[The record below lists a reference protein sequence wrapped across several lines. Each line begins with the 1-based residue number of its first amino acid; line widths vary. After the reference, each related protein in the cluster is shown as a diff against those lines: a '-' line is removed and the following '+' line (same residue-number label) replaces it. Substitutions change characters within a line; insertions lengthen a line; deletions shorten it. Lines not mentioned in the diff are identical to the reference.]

1 MSGSHQK
8 VTLAI
13 DLGARYTGLFLVSHP
28 ADRVPTAADAK
39 AMTLVMPQDTTDM
52 TYSMTARRA
61 ARHRMR
67 GYKRFKLA
75 RRLLALAVEQKIQTA
90 GEKVDPFP
98 VAQLEHFQD
107 LLSGTTDLATQWENI
122 SEHFDKVSE
131 LKAALETYGDAT
143 QFKKAIKQVLDPEAQ
158 GFVKSYGDAFNTLSE
173 AVANLIQAKKFGQR
187 SRSEYLKEIRH
198 DIEYDSRL
206 KKLIGVFGGADN
218 LWRLV

>member
-67 GYKRFKLA
+67 GYKRFKRLPWN
-75 RRLLALAVEQKIQTA
+75 RRSRPRVFRLLKMKKDVRHRPCAVC
-90 GEKVDPFP
+90 
-98 VAQLEHFQD
+98 
-107 LLSGTTDLATQWENI
+107 
-122 SEHFDKVSE
+122 
-131 LKAALETYGDAT
+131 
-143 QFKKAIKQVLDPEAQ
+143 
-158 GFVKSYGDAFNTLSE
+158 
-173 AVANLIQAKKFGQR
+173 
-187 SRSEYLKEIRH
+187 
-198 DIEYDSRL
+198 
-206 KKLIGVFGGADN
+206 
-218 LWRLV
+218 

>member
-90 GEKVDPFP
+90 GVSFAEDEKRRQTQALRGLLKRRGYSRLDAEVDLSALEKVDPFP
-98 VAQLEHFQD
+98 VAQLEPFQD
-107 LLSGTTDLATQWENI
+107 LLSGTTDLATQWENM
-122 SEHFDKVSE
+122 
-131 LKAALETYGDAT
+131 ALRA
-143 QFKKAIKQVLDPEAQ
+143 
-158 GFVKSYGDAFNTLSE
+158 
-173 AVANLIQAKKFGQR
+173 
-187 SRSEYLKEIRH
+187 
-198 DIEYDSRL
+198 
-206 KKLIGVFGGADN
+206 
-218 LWRLV
+218 